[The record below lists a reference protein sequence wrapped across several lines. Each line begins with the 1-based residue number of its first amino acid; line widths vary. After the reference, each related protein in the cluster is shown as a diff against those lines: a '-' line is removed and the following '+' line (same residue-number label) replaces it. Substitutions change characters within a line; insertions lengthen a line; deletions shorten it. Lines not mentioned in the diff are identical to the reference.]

1 MKNLTLVIP
10 AKYEA
15 DSLPKVLEE
24 IKTFGCKI
32 IIVLEPKDIETIESI
47 KGYNCKVVYQSDKGY
62 GNALIEG
69 IENVSSEY
77 LCIFNADGSFDPK
90 YLFPML
96 KKCED
101 GLDFV
106 FASRYMENSGSDD
119 DTLMTKIGNYIFTK
133 IGNIFFS
140 VYISDILFTFLLG
153 KTDSF
158 KKLKLKSKDFSLCVE
173 MPIKAKRYDMKY
185 IDIPSYERKRIAGK
199 KKVSE
204 FKDGFKILFYMIRIF
219 FNKSL

>member
-24 IKTFGCKI
+24 IRTFGCKI

-47 KGYNCKVVYQSDKGY
+47 KGYNCKIVYQSDKGY

-199 KKVSE
+199 KKVSP
-204 FKDGFKILFYMIRIF
+204 FIDGFRILLGMI
-219 FNKSL
+219 SLFLKR